1 MLFLSFEIQLT
12 SVIPSLFGE
21 PFHIFQIPPECHYLT
36 KSFLSPLPPPPELI
50 FHLYC
55 HSVLFE
61 PFIPIALMAFHPKYP
76 FIYMTLSCYALCP
89 LS

>member
-1 MLFLSFEIQLT
+1 MLFLSFEVQLT
-12 SVIPSLFGE
+12 TVNLLHLVNHFTSFKSLLNY
-21 PFHIFQIPPECHYLT
+21 HYLT

-61 PFIPIALMAFHPKYP
+61 SFIPIALMAFHLKYP